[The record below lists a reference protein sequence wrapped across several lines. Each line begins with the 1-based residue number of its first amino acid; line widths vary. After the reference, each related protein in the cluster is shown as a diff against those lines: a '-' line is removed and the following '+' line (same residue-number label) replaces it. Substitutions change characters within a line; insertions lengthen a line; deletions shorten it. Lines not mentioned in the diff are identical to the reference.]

1 MLGKNANTKRGNLA
15 GKQWIEGPSLSL
27 WFFRECAFVHVHK
40 SKSDLSDICSLTFF
54 SMITFIGI
62 FESYS
67 SLKRESCYIP
77 PQFTLTFVRLDLRCI
92 GRIYLL
98 SYYWPTGTGIVE
110 KEGKLKKK
118 KKKGTQTWEFEGH
131 PPPAFLSLLSHGTTV
146 IHFLKLSIWGMDCK
160 EIKCGQDREEE
171 SKLPPLCRQPWY
183 MLTQVQFTGSMV
195 LHLLTQ
201 VLLELLN
208 TCTFKGHTTS
218 GLNRMKFYSDLDE
231 IFWRSINY

>member
-118 KKKGTQTWEFEGH
+118 KKKGH
-131 PPPAFLSLLSHGTTV
+131 PNMR
-146 IHFLKLSIWGMDCK
+146 IWGASSSCLSF
-160 EIKCGQDREEE
+160 IA
-171 SKLPPLCRQPWY
+171 LPWNNCDSLPKTEYLGNGLQRDKMW
-183 MLTQVQFTGSMV
+183 
-195 LHLLTQ
+195 
-201 VLLELLN
+201 
-208 TCTFKGHTTS
+208 S
-218 GLNRMKFYSDLDE
+218 G
-231 IFWRSINY
+231 